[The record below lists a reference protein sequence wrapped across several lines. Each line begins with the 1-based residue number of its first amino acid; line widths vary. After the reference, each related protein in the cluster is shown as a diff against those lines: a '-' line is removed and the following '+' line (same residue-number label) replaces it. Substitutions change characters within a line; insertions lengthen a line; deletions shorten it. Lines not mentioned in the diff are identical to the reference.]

1 MPEPLERAQHLT
13 EEAAR
18 RLLHALEE
26 SRPPRRLPSSQ
37 VATAFDGSI
46 GFVLFIFGVERAA
59 EDLPPVSNPY
69 GSITVGLVLL
79 AATGLLLTRLAGR
92 E

>member
-13 EEAAR
+13 EETAR

-26 SRPPRRLPSSQ
+26 SQPLRRLRSSQ
-37 VATAFDGSI
+37 VATALVGSI

-59 EDLPPVSNPY
+59 EDLPLVSSPY
-69 GSITVGLVLL
+69 GSIAVGLVLL